1 MKEKQSESSYIM
13 LNYLLST
20 HLTKKAD
27 NQLSIHG
34 LSFTEYMIMHHL
46 NDAPSNTMRR
56 IDLAESVGITASGV
70 TRLLAPMEKIGLLQK
85 EQNPRDARVSLVKL
99 GEAGQKLYQDATIS
113 FEDFAESKL
122 SSLSKNQLETLTEL
136 SRKIL

>member
-1 MKEKQSESSYIM
+1 MKEKQTESSYIM

-20 HLTKKAD
+20 NLTKKAD

-46 NDAPSNTMRR
+46 NNAPSNTMRR
-56 IDLAESVGITASGV
+56 IDLAECVGITASGV

-99 GEAGQKLYQDATIS
+99 NETGQTLYQDASIS
-113 FEDFAESKL
+113 FDEFAKSKL
-122 SSLSKNQLETLTEL
+122 SALSKNQLENLTDL
-136 SRKIL
+136 SNKIL